1 MATKCLIYAPDQAT
15 LTTNSMP
22 LGGCRIKAKTIRIL
36 FVLKTQVHFMR
47 HILAL
52 VLCLACG
59 AAFAQTST
67 VLSPLS
73 SQEHHTGA
81 ASEPFASRVL
91 TFAIGKEAADG
102 FAYLPFGWHPS
113 DSFTTDNISLNHF
126 VSLTKNG
133 ISGTTFINSFGD
145 RTWSLGL
152 SRTLFLKNRI
162 GLDYSVGLMVGYRG
176 ELAPIVPHSL
186 RPLFESNITPY
197 IIASPYYQITEKLE
211 ARVLY
216 GPPNV
221 FLFGINYLF

>member
-1 MATKCLIYAPDQAT
+1 MRQI
-15 LTTNSMP
+15 LT
-22 LGGCRIKAKTIRIL
+22 
-36 FVLKTQVHFMR
+36 
-47 HILAL
+47 L

-59 AAFAQTST
+59 AACAQTSA
-67 VLSPLS
+67 VLSSLS
-73 SQEHHTGA
+73 SQGRHTGA
-81 ASEPFASRVL
+81 ASEPFASSVL

-102 FAYLPFGWHPS
+102 FAYLPFGWHSS

-133 ISGTTFINSFGD
+133 INGSTFINSFGD

-152 SRTLFLKNRI
+152 SRTLFLKNRF

-176 ELAPIVPHSL
+176 QLAPIVPHVV
-186 RPLFESNITPY
+186 RPLFESNLTPY

-211 ARVLY
+211 VRALY
-216 GPPNV
+216 APNV